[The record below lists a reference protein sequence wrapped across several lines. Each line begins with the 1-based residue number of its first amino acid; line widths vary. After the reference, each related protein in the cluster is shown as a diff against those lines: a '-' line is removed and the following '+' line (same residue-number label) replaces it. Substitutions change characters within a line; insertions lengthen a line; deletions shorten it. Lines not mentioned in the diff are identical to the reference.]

1 MSKDNVIVT
10 GEDVVVTEEDVIVI
24 KGGEDVEED
33 IVVTI
38 ETTEEPKAKTSKKK
52 ILKAVFTGGLMLL
65 GAMLIFSA
73 GFYTGSHAGGSS
85 GGRSKGH
92 RYVTEKVE
100 PVVIETEEGFQ
111 NITTLPHVLTE
122 EDNLTKTKDKGTRE
136 ANENDTKDIKYDRAE
151 DAGKD
156 DIIQPIGE

>member
-10 GEDVVVTEEDVIVI
+10 GEDVVVTEEDVIVT
-24 KGGEDVEED
+24 GGDEVIEEDV
-33 IVVTI
+33 VVTI
-38 ETTEEPKAKTSKKK
+38 ETEEPKAKTGKKK
-52 ILKAVFTGGLMLL
+52 ILKAVFAGSLMLL
-65 GAMLIFSA
+65 AAMMIFSA

-92 RYVTEKVE
+92 QFVNEKVE
-100 PVVIETEEGFQ
+100 PIIIETEEGFQ

-122 EDNLTKTKDKGTRE
+122 EDNLTETKNKGTRE
-136 ANENDTKDIKYDRAE
+136 ANENDTKDIKWDRTE